1 MTNPTNGTRFE
12 LEIRP
17 RLPERI
23 ERLAELADD
32 MLFSW
37 LSDIRRLFAQI
48 DADLWNGCG
57 RHPRLFL
64 HRVSQKQLDRAAED
78 RGFLM
83 NYESVL
89 SAVDTYRKAPRTSF
103 EGLDPETDLIA
114 YFCMEY
120 GFHESLHLYS
130 GGLGILAGDHC
141 KAASDLGIPF
151 CAIGLLFHEGYFDQL
166 IDGEGHQVVSYPRAN
181 FPDQPV
187 VPLLD
192 EDGNEVKV
200 KVELPRRSVTI
211 KIWQLRAGR
220 AELLLLDT
228 DLPENSAADR
238 RITNRLYGG
247 DAEMRIQQELVLGVG
262 GVRALRAAGKNPTA
276 WHINEGHSAFQI
288 IERCRERMEEGLDF
302 DTAIEVVAASTVFTT
317 HTPVPA
323 GHDVFTSQQIGKYLE
338 VLSADT
344 GIPTSRLTEL
354 GQNASGGGGMNMTAL
369 ALRGSRRFNGVS
381 RIHGKTASE
390 MESFMWPQVPPEE
403 NPIGYITNG
412 VHVHTFLAGEWKA
425 LFDSTYGEDWRSHLT
440 DAPYWES
447 KIGSL
452 TDQQYWTVRQAIKRR
467 LLRVVRTSAVRR
479 FERIGRTQSEIARLT
494 RLLDPDNTDVL
505 TLGFARRFTGYKRAD
520 LLFTRPKRL
529 ARLLNDPDRPVVVLF
544 AGKAHPNDEPGH
556 QIMQRIHELSGKPEF
571 EGKVIVLEGYSL
583 GLARILTSGVDVW
596 LNTPRFPLEASG
608 TSGQKAALNGVLNLS
623 AKDGWWPEAFN
634 GDNGWAI
641 SNHVRLDG
649 EERDR
654 ADAKELLYLL
664 EDKVVPLYYERSS
677 QGFSPGWVQVSKNAM
692 QTILPHFNSSR
703 MVIDYVEQR
712 YVPAIRHAK
721 ELKADNCAA
730 ARELATWKKRVA
742 AEWPR
747 VSVRALE
754 VAPSTNDLGDSV
766 ELSVACRLGD
776 LEPDDVRVECL
787 FEKRVPGSADADPE
801 DGRFELRA
809 NGETDSGE
817 VVFKLTMELPDSGL
831 FDYRVRIFPYHPK
844 LGHSFEMG
852 LMLWL

>member
-1 MTNPTNGTRFE
+1 MTNSTNGTRFE
-12 LEIRP
+12 LEIQP
-17 RLPERI
+17 QLPERI

-37 LSDIRRLFAQI
+37 MSDIRRLFAQI

-57 RHPRLFL
+57 RHPRIFL
-64 HRVSQKQLDRAAED
+64 HRVSQEQLDRAAND

-83 NYESVL
+83 SYESVL
-89 SAVDTYRKAPRTSF
+89 SAVDTYRAAPRTNF

-151 CAIGLLFHEGYFDQL
+151 CAVGLLFHEGYFDQL
-166 IDGEGHQVVSYPRAN
+166 IDGEGRQVVSYPRAR

-192 EDGNEVKV
+192 DAGNEVRV
-200 KVELPRRSVTI
+200 KVELPRRAVSI

-228 DLPENSAADR
+228 DLPENSAGDR

-247 DAEMRIQQELVLGVG
+247 DAEMRIQQDMVLGVG
-262 GVRALRAAGKNPTA
+262 GVRALRAAGKSPSV

-288 IERCRERMEEGLDF
+288 IERCRERMAEGLDF
-302 DTAIEVVAASTVFTT
+302 DTAIEAVAASTVFTT
-317 HTPVPA
+317 HTPVAA
-323 GHDVFTSQQIGKYLE
+323 GHDVFEQAQIGKYLE
-338 VLSADT
+338 VLGADS
-344 GIPTSRLTEL
+344 GIPKSRLAEL
-354 GQNASGGGGMNMTAL
+354 GQNASGAGGMNMTAL

-403 NPIGYITNG
+403 NPLGYITNG
-412 VHVHTFLAGEWKA
+412 VHATTFLAGEWKG

-447 KIGSL
+447 KIESL
-452 TDQQYWTVRQAIKRR
+452 PDQQFWTVRQAVKRR
-467 LLRVVRTSAVRR
+467 MLETVRRGAVRR
-479 FERIGRTQSEIARLT
+479 FERVGRTQSEIARIT

-529 ARLLNDPDRPVVVLF
+529 ARLLNNPDRPVVVLY
-544 AGKAHPNDEPGH
+544 AGKAHPHDDAGH
-556 QIMQRIHELSGKPEF
+556 EIMQRIHELSCQDEF

-583 GLARILTSGVDVW
+583 ALARMLTAGVDVW

-608 TSGQKAALNGVLNLS
+608 TSGQKAGLNGVLNLS

-634 GDNGWAI
+634 GENGWAI
-641 SNHVRLDG
+641 SNHVRLEG

-654 ADAKELLYLL
+654 ADAMELLHLL
-664 EDKVVPLYYERSS
+664 EDKVVPLYYERNS
-677 QGFSPGWVQVSKNAM
+677 QGYSPGWVQMSKNAI
-692 QTILPHFNSSR
+692 QTVLPQFNSSR

-721 ELKADNCAA
+721 ELEVDDYAA
-730 ARELATWKKRVA
+730 ARELSVWKKRVA

-747 VSVRALE
+747 VAIRALD
-754 VAPSTNDLGDSV
+754 VAPRTNDLGDTI
-766 ELSVACRLGD
+766 ELSIACRLGD
-776 LEPDDVRVECL
+776 LAPEDVRVECL
-787 FEKRVPGSADADPE
+787 VEAQRPGAKPESHAVEHFDLQADGVTE
-801 DGRFELRA
+801 DG
-809 NGETDSGE
+809 ETI
-817 VVFKLTMELPDSGL
+817 FKLAMAPPDSGL
-831 FDYRVRIFPYHPK
+831 FDYRVRIFPFHSK